1 MDKRQTE
8 EAKSVLVGLL
18 GDTPTIRVLDFLLV
32 EGKYFDYSLTDI
44 ANNAGVSK
52 ITLNK
57 ILPKLEELGIVK
69 ETRAVGQ
76 AKMYMLNKDS
86 PLSKKLYN
94 FAMDLA
100 FKKADEEIRAPAV
113 ATTAAPSAS
122 RGKKAH
128 HHKQLVPA

>member
-1 MDKRQTE
+1 MLAHEQIGE
-8 EAKSVLVGLL
+8 PKSVLLEVF
-18 GDTPTIRVLDFLLV
+18 GDTPVIRVLDFLLV

-57 ILPKLEELGIVK
+57 MLPKLEELEIVK
-69 ETRAVGQ
+69 ETRTVGQ
-76 AKMYMLNKDS
+76 AKMYMLNKES

-100 FKKADEEIRAPAV
+100 SKKADEEITPV
-113 ATTAAPSAS
+113 ATRS
-122 RGKKAH
+122 KKLHDVVNA
-128 HHKQLVPA
+128 

>member
-1 MDKRQTE
+1 MKTNNDET
-8 EAKSVLVGLL
+8 KSVLVEVL
-18 GDTPTIRVLDFLLV
+18 GDTPIIRVLDFLLI

-69 ETRAVGQ
+69 ETRTVGQ

-100 FKKADEEIRAPAV
+100 FKKADEEI
-113 ATTAAPSAS
+113 ATCG
-122 RGKKAH
+122 RQ
-128 HHKQLVPA
+128 HKDAVPA